1 MKNECP
7 KKKPGEFAISISCNK
22 ITNRTFETTVSTG
35 IFSKKR
41 RPYNLKS

>member
-7 KKKPGEFAISISCNK
+7 KKQPGDFVISISCNK
-22 ITNRTFETTVSTG
+22 ITNRTFGTTVSTG

-41 RPYNLKS
+41 RPNNLKS